1 MCQRIQKSIRLV
13 AAHGRS
19 KFSSSCSPI
28 VRLVPSAIAVKPEI
42 VLLDEPTSALDLSV
56 QAQIIDLLK
65 DLQAK
70 YGLSYMF
77 ISHDLRVVKAI
88 AHKIIVMHKGVIVEQ
103 GATSHIFDNPQN
115 EYTRSLIAAAFME

>member
-1 MCQRIQKSIRLV
+1 M
-13 AAHGRS
+13 
-19 KFSSSCSPI
+19 
-28 VRLVPSAIAVKPEI
+28 
-42 VLLDEPTSALDLSV
+42 